1 MKGTAPSRPSWMGP
15 STSLFACVCLVLHL
29 FSSGCAP
36 LQPERPPEPRQKAE
50 KVWRGFWSGQQQ
62 RVSTLPGFSM
72 QGSLNIF
79 TPKRNRRITFE
90 LWGNPPT
97 PLRLHLRAGIGTT
110 ISIWAIH
117 SDRILIFSPR
127 NNRAYSADNTA
138 RATQAMGLRLPFTLP
153 GMVQVLTGNWKNI
166 LWRDYLQTEYL
177 AKERAYAFYPRGEKR
192 VDKIVL
198 DGKSRVVSLSG
209 KHPYEW
215 TLKRKDLTSR
225 QGRVLSRRIELT
237 TAREE
242 ELILRVKDFEPRK
255 SPWPRED
262 LRISLPPDTMI
273 RSLTSPG
280 QKREKQKQTTEED

>member
-1 MKGTAPSRPSWMGP
+1 M
-15 STSLFACVCLVLHL
+15 
-29 FSSGCAP
+29 
-36 LQPERPPEPRQKAE
+36 QPERPPAPRQKAKE
-50 KVWRGFWSGQQQ
+50 VWREFWSGQQQ

-79 TPKRNRRITFE
+79 TPKRNRRVTFE

-110 ISIWAIH
+110 ISMWVIH
-117 SDRILIFSPR
+117 SDGILIFSPR

-138 RATQAMGLRLPFTLP
+138 RATQALGLRLPFTLP
-153 GMVQVLTGNWKNI
+153 EMMQVLTGNWKNI

-177 AKERAYAFYPRGEKR
+177 PEERGYAFYPRGKKR
-192 VDKIVL
+192 VDKILL

-215 TLKRKDLTSR
+215 TLERKDLTTR

-237 TAREE
+237 TARDE
-242 ELILRVKDFEPRK
+242 ELILRVKDFQTRT

-262 LRISLPPDTMI
+262 LRISLPPDTMV

-280 QKREKQKQTTEED
+280 QKREKQEQTTQED